1 MPIIFTEAATV
12 GRRSSACHFKEKAN
26 SLYIKIVVFLGI
38 AVLLYACRYPPIN
51 NVQLPFIWTTIE
63 ASLMSL
69 MFLSVERIVAFQ
81 YPFASKSIVT
91 VKRTIIA
98 IIFIWIFAITCGV
111 FIYHYTIVTQL
122 VMSVIFEVCVVIFL
136 ICQGYIILTM
146 QKRKKAHLFC
156 DRDVSIVT
164 RKHIQRQRHSNN
176 VTTVVLILI
185 AVVVIT
191 LLPYMVAIQIY
202 FLSELKLRPP
212 LDKDTKKV
220 VLDFIAYFYPIELLN
235 FIVNP
240 IIYAYRLKRYR
251 KALLFAFSFLNCGP
265 FVKERTRTFS
275 DSKSADDFDKERR
288 HSKRMT
294 KLIAV

>member
-1 MPIIFTEAATV
+1 M
-12 GRRSSACHFKEKAN
+12 
-26 SLYIKIVVFLGI
+26 LYVT
-38 AVLLYACRYPPIN
+38 RYPAIGT
-51 NVQLPFIWTTIE
+51 VQLALIWTTIE

-91 VKRTIIA
+91 VKRTVIA

-111 FIYHYTIVTQL
+111 FVYHYKRVTQL
-122 VMSVIFEVCVVIFL
+122 VMSIIFEVCVIIFL
-136 ICQGYIILTM
+136 VCQGYIILMM
-146 QKRKKAHLFC
+146 QKRKRANLFC

-164 RKHIQRQRHSNN
+164 RKHIQRQRFNNN

-185 AVVVIT
+185 AVVVVT

-202 FLSELKLRPP
+202 LLSDLKLRPP
-212 LDKDTKKV
+212 LDKDTTKV
-220 VLDFIAYFYPIELLN
+220 VLDFITYFYPIELLN

-251 KALLFAFSFLNCGP
+251 KALLIAFSFLQCGP

-275 DSKSADDFDKERR
+275 ETRSANDFDQETN
-288 HSKRMT
+288 HSKKMT
-294 KLIAV
+294 KLIPV